1 VGWPLTRNTGGA
13 TGASILESFKATEFS
28 SVLGLDLSA
37 EAVRLASHY
46 VRDNV
51 SFQAGDMVAFQCPRD
66 YDVILFSE
74 SLYYAPSSQQE
85 ELLKKLAGHLKPGGA
100 IVVTLAQAKR
110 YHAIIEL
117 IRRRFQVVEDRKFA
131 NSERHL
137 LVFR

>member
-1 VGWPLTRNTGGA
+1 
-13 TGASILESFKATEFS
+13 
-28 SVLGLDLSA
+28 
-37 EAVRLASHY
+37 
-46 VRDNV
+46 
-51 SFQAGDMVAFQCPRD
+51 MVAFQCPRD

-74 SLYYAPSSQQE
+74 SLNYVPLSRQE

-117 IRRRFQVVEDRKFA
+117 IRRSFKVLEDRKFT
-131 NSERHL
+131 NSERQL